1 MLIITQGEKEMII
14 PRSNTRF
21 NSEVAKPPLFDREAS
36 KVVESIIAYRLYIK
50 IEIMNV
56 AIKEQMLL

>member
-1 MLIITQGEKEMII
+1 MII

-36 KVVESIIAYRLYIK
+36 KVVESIMACRLYIK